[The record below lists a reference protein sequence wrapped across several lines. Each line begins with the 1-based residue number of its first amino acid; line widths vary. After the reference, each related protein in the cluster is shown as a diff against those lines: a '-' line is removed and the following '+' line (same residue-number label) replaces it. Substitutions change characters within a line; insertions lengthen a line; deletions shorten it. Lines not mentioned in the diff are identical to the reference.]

1 MMQRTVPQFA
11 LPEPS
16 DISSR
21 PRALTYRIASVEE
34 FLLGFC
40 FFFLIGICFFNF
52 DLGSC
57 SSVKCCGRRNCRF
70 TSSRM
75 DYHDTALSSKYEQKK
90 KS

>member
-40 FFFLIGICFFNF
+40 FFFFFGFCF
-52 DLGSC
+52 
-57 SSVKCCGRRNCRF
+57 
-70 TSSRM
+70 
-75 DYHDTALSSKYEQKK
+75 
-90 KS
+90 